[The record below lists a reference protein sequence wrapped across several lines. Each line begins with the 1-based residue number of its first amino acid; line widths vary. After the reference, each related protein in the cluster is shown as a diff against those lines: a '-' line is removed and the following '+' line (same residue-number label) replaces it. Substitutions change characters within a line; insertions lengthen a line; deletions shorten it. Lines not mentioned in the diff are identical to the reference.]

1 MAPRIRMPS
10 TYDLPEGPRR
20 EFVEELFAYYRDAGR
35 PTLRHI
41 SDFIATNDD
50 LAGTASKETVRRML
64 LGLTV
69 PAQWETAHTVFLAL
83 CHLAAHDPDENRQTD
98 DWGESRRS
106 VFKHLWNNAIDELDE
121 PSSPADTSWPDE
133 PPF

>member
-1 MAPRIRMPS
+1 M
-10 TYDLPEGPRR
+10 
-20 EFVEELFAYYRDAGR
+20 EELFSYYRDAGR

-64 LGLTV
+64 QGLTV

-83 CHLAAHDPDENRQTD
+83 CHLAGHDPDESRQTD
-98 DWGESRRS
+98 GWGETRRS
-106 VFKHLWNNAIDELDE
+106 VIKDLWNSAIDELDE
-121 PSSPADTSWPDE
+121 PSPSPATAWRDE